1 MSSLTVS
8 VVLAQVLQA
17 VSLETASHM
26 HAKDRE
32 TELCYVAHG
41 NQFRGWFSS
50 GLVTPVFRTIALSL
64 GF

>member
-50 GLVTPVFRTIALSL
+50 GLVTPVF
-64 GF
+64 